1 MTSFLKKALGIFVEF
16 EPNELQQTGRPE
28 GDTLAQKFPLS
39 SSKAAVSNISAEDLD
54 KFGQHFSRLFESS
67 NLPGPDYFEFWRMME
82 TLEAHVPNEKARVGA
97 VFATLSIQ
105 GLTKDKLLE
114 TAAQYKGM
122 VEKDRNEFDKA
133 ANEKVEQEIKGR
145 LQQIADLEKKI
156 AESALKI
163 QQLTQEISLSQASM
177 TELKGQVTEQEQKI
191 ANNRQGYDVA
201 CQAMITKIQ
210 ADIQIIQT
218 SL

>member
-16 EPNELQQTGRPE
+16 EPNDLQQTGKPP

-39 SSKAAVSNISAEDLD
+39 GSKPAPVNITAEELD
-54 KFGQHFSRLFESS
+54 KFEQHFSRLFESS
-67 NLPGPDYFEFWRMME
+67 NLPGPDYFEFWKMME
-82 TLEAHVPNEKARVGA
+82 TLEAHVPNEKARIGA

-114 TAAQYKGM
+114 TAALYKGM
-122 VEKDRNEFDKA
+122 VEKDRDEFDKA
-133 ANEKVEQEIKGR
+133 ADDKAKQEIQGR
-145 LQQIADLEKKI
+145 VQQITDLEKLI
-156 AESALKI
+156 AGHSQTI
-163 QQLTQEISLSQASM
+163 QQLTQEITAAQTSM
-177 TELKGQVTEQEQKI
+177 KELKGQVSEQEQKI
-191 ANNRQGYDVA
+191 AGSRKGYDVA

-210 ADIQIIQT
+210 SDIQTIQT